1 MTITCLTLGWAVS
14 YRGQKNLE
22 KLNLLP
28 KNFTSTV
35 SLVRELDFSD
45 KLKLKQQFD
54 IFCW

>member
-35 SLVRELDFSD
+35 FLWWESLTFL
-45 KLKLKQQFD
+45 
-54 IFCW
+54 IN